1 MLGSATRDAQV
12 EHRPAVQAMLEQS
25 RELALYADPGADE
38 QRVAEHRDI
47 HLVWPRLG
55 IGKPGMVGTQR
66 VSEVERLDGKIE
78 RGSKE
83 RAELRVRGVDRLAQQ
98 RLGFDLLRDL

>member
-12 EHRPAVQAMLEQS
+12 EHRPAVQAMLS
-25 RELALYADPGADE
+25 KVVNFSGADPGADE

-66 VSEVERLDGKIE
+66 K
-78 RGSKE
+78 
-83 RAELRVRGVDRLAQQ
+83 
-98 RLGFDLLRDL
+98 